1 MTGGR
6 DMGNEGA
13 DQALVDES
21 LVDAMLALS
30 PEERLRLN
38 DRMIRTVTL
47 LRHGLGEEAE
57 GLAGNGQGDGQDG

>member
-6 DMGNEGA
+6 DNRGDG

-21 LVDAMLALS
+21 LIDAMLGLS

-47 LRHGLGEEAE
+47 LRHGLTERPE
-57 GLAGNGQGDGQDG
+57 GLATKGQGDGRDG